1 MELKEW
7 VKLRVGTTELSRT
20 ISAIK
25 RALKIGRSKKLFNC
39 KRIWNFPVN
48 NVAQTVFYSIGL
60 NTNVWAA

>member
-25 RALKIGRSKKLFNC
+25 RALKIGRSKKLIN
-39 KRIWNFPVN
+39 
-48 NVAQTVFYSIGL
+48 G
-60 NTNVWAA
+60 